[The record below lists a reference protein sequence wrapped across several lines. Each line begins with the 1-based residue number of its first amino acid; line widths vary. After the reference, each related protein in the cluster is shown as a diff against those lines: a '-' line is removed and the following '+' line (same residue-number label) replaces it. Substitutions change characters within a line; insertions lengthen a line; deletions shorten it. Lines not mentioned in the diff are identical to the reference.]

1 MENFSTIN
9 YCGGLGN
16 QLFQLFA
23 LISHSL
29 DNRKIPVLTF
39 LDTSPSVTPRSTYWS
54 SVFSSFKNFSG
65 PIEGV
70 LIKERLPFVHSHI
83 PTIKGNVI
91 LEGYFQSYKYFHHN
105 FLQIKSL
112 LNFEDK
118 IEAIKFKFFD
128 EYLRRDEDEIIV
140 SVHFRLGDYKKLQEH
155 HPILPPSYYENAM
168 KLLSGRKIKV
178 LYFCEEEDIEIV
190 EQAYIPVIKAQKKI
204 QVSPDIPD
212 WEQMFLMSL
221 CDWNIIANSSFSW
234 WGAYLNNCQ
243 ENVIYPSK
251 WFHTETPQDLV
262 PPSWNKVS
270 I

>member
-1 MENFSTIN
+1 MNVATIN

-16 QLFQLFA
+16 QLFQIFTV
-23 LISHSL
+23 ISYSI
-29 DNRKIPVLTF
+29 DKKKIPVLTF
-39 LDTSPSVTPRSTYWS
+39 SDKSPSVTQRITYWKT
-54 SVFSSFKNFSG
+54 VFSAFKNFSSVEQG
-65 PIEGV
+65 TRIQLNDAFV
-70 LIKERLPFVHSHI
+70 YTDLPSLN
-83 PTIKGNVI
+83 GNVI

-105 FLQIKSL
+105 FLQIKYL

-118 IEAIKFKFFD
+118 IEAIKSKFFD
-128 EYLRRDEDEIIV
+128 EYLRRDEDEILV

-190 EQAYIPVIKAQKKI
+190 EQAYIPIIKAQKKI

-243 ENVIYPSK
+243 ENIIYPSK